1 MNTLF
6 KQRAV
11 QILTFGYLLGVSCYV
26 WIYTT
31 GLVDTLYN
39 YLWGLVFLGVLPV
52 LGGISGILISR
63 NWGFLSSALGR
74 AILFFSAGV
83 AVWGVGGVI
92 YSYYNIALAIEVPY
106 PSIADLFFVLSIP
119 FLIVGLINL
128 GKGIGRGY
136 KLRALRC
143 KAIFAIIPLFIIATS
158 YHYFTSVGG
167 DGFASFTDASI
178 LEIVL
183 DFLYSIQD
191 ALLITTIALIY
202 GLSYRVFGG
211 RFKQPINLL
220 FVAFLFYYLTDFAY
234 SYTVKQETYYVANW
248 VDLLYLNTMFL
259 ISIGV
264 NALDIQ
270 GITSRMRSELVMFAP
285 RANEAIN
292 KLILEII
299 GRQASIMGLVAW
311 DEAMKVPGL
320 TIDMKNN
327 NLSVEGDPKIVLG
340 QLVGRYEGLFG
351 NASLQICKDVARKFF
366 SQLPQEQI
374 PEILK

>member
-11 QILTFGYLLGVSCYV
+11 QILTLGYLLGVSCYV

-128 GKGIGRGY
+128 GKGIGGGY
-136 KLRALRC
+136 KLRALRG